1 MRQIEAR
8 RFDKEGETSA
18 DGSAAAPV
26 SQAEDEGEGGEVL
39 AAAGEISE
47 GEGESNGA
55 GGEVLAA
62 AGEISEGEGESN
74 GAGEGEGE
82 GSDDSFVQVLS
93 QIKGVVHE
101 DNEDNEGETSADGS
115 AAAPVSQ
122 AEGEGEGES
131 NGAGEGEGDFS
142 YGDGTVESITVP
154 CNGGGCKPTLASRG
168 TTRQRVGLRGQQ
180 RAAGAARS
188 T

>member
-39 AAAGEISE
+39 AAAGEIS
-47 GEGESNGA
+47 
-55 GGEVLAA
+55 
-62 AGEISEGEGESN
+62 
-74 GAGEGEGE
+74 
-82 GSDDSFVQVLS
+82 
-93 QIKGVVHE
+93 
-101 DNEDNEGETSADGS
+101 
-115 AAAPVSQ
+115 
-122 AEGEGEGES
+122 EGEGES